1 MGFASRTYGQT
12 TSPSPAPCAFSCPR
26 VAQESST
33 GRAMEDVKD
42 RQLDAYTTRLILEQN
57 LESLGSPSAA
67 ASAAGDDGK
76 R

>member
-1 MGFASRTYGQT
+1 
-12 TSPSPAPCAFSCPR
+12 
-26 VAQESST
+26 
-33 GRAMEDVKD
+33 MEDVKD